1 MALTFT
7 TDISET
13 VLLDSYVNNVVEFES
28 DNVSQAFKC
37 TINID
42 GSLFEITP
50 NNNTFYFNFKS
61 VFKSLIND
69 YFEDS
74 INVELDSNDLTT
86 FIKNM
91 SQVTKEVTI
100 DFIVDFINGTTES
113 VSRSVTLLQS
123 TSNFQD
129 RKKREILKLDS
140 FALLSNLEPSSN
152 RTFRAVYF
160 EGYPFDIQVYKN
172 TPGNVVL
179 TNKTNLLDVTFN
191 LPNKVNRIF
200 FSDAE
205 TDTTIEDVLPLV
217 EGTNQLEFDTG
228 DLTTVLLEKRSGL
241 CGVYLKWK
249 NQFGGWSYWLFERKH
264 QVERKTKNLGFINN
278 DYQNLDNNNFIKNI
292 GKTSYDTYNIG
303 SVNVDVHDQELV
315 MSILESPKVYLYL
328 GVNFAKD
335 EETDWLSVN
344 LDTDSAIVK
353 NYKDRPM
360 DISFDI
366 ELPER
371 NNLVL

>member
-7 TDISET
+7 TDISQT

-28 DNVSQAFKC
+28 DNASDAFKC

-42 GSLFEITP
+42 GSVFEITP

-69 YFEDS
+69 YFEDA
-74 INVELDSNDLTT
+74 IDVELDPNDLTT
-86 FIKNM
+86 FIKDM
-91 SQVTKEVTI
+91 SQVTKALTI
-100 DFIVDFINGTTES
+100 DFVVDFVNGTSETA
-113 VSRSVTLLQS
+113 SRSVTLLQS
-123 TSNFQD
+123 SSNFQD

-140 FALLSNLEPSSN
+140 FAVLSNLEDKSN

-205 TDTTIEDVLPLV
+205 TDTTLEDVLPLV

-249 NQFGGWSYWLFERKH
+249 NNFGGWSYWLFERKH
-264 QVERKTKNLGFINN
+264 KVERKTKNLGFINN
-278 DYQNLDNNNFIKNI
+278 DYQNLENNNYIKNI
-292 GKTSYDTYNIG
+292 GKTSFDTYNIG
-303 SVNVDVHDQELV
+303 SINVDVTDQELV
-315 MSILESPKVYLYL
+315 LSILESPKVYMFM
-328 GVNFAKD
+328 GVDFAKD
-335 EETDWLSVN
+335 ETTDWLSVN

-353 NYKDRPM
+353 GYKDRPM
-360 DISFDI
+360 DVSFDI

-371 NNLVL
+371 NTLVL

>member
-129 RKKREILKLDS
+129 RKKREILKLD
-140 FALLSNLEPSSN
+140 
-152 RTFRAVYF
+152 
-160 EGYPFDIQVYKN
+160 
-172 TPGNVVL
+172 
-179 TNKTNLLDVTFN
+179 
-191 LPNKVNRIF
+191 
-200 FSDAE
+200 
-205 TDTTIEDVLPLV
+205 
-217 EGTNQLEFDTG
+217 
-228 DLTTVLLEKRSGL
+228 
-241 CGVYLKWK
+241 
-249 NQFGGWSYWLFERKH
+249 
-264 QVERKTKNLGFINN
+264 
-278 DYQNLDNNNFIKNI
+278 
-292 GKTSYDTYNIG
+292 
-303 SVNVDVHDQELV
+303 
-315 MSILESPKVYLYL
+315 
-328 GVNFAKD
+328 
-335 EETDWLSVN
+335 
-344 LDTDSAIVK
+344 
-353 NYKDRPM
+353 
-360 DISFDI
+360 
-366 ELPER
+366 
-371 NNLVL
+371 